1 MQHKEEE
8 PMRQRGSGGLIQL
21 RRKDGKLAS
30 PYWCMLYWVN
40 GRQIR
45 ESSKTASKMV
55 AEALLRKWLSER
67 DAGQKPA
74 VDIAKV
80 TYENLRDALL
90 QEYEINGCK
99 SLVRRVDG
107 GPPYLP
113 SVLPL
118 DRFFAGRKVNGITAD
133 AIRKFVL
140 EQQKAG
146 KTNATIN
153 RSLAAVS
160 RMFQLAVRDGK
171 LQRQNAPNIEFLK
184 EAAPRKGFLELAD
197 FRRLRQE
204 LPEHLRALA
213 TLGFYTGM
221 RKGEILKLNWGNV
234 NLADSTLRLHAGET
248 KNDGARTIPLTGEVL
263 EMLRILRQQNPNS
276 KLVFAHNGQPI
287 RHFEKSWKSACV
299 RAGMPGLLFHDLRR
313 TGVRNLIRAGVPER
327 VAMSISGHKTR
338 TIFDRYNIVSE
349 RDLHDASRKLEN
361 YLSEREADD
370 TTTVKL
376 GTTTDQ

>member
-1 MQHKEEE
+1 
-8 PMRQRGSGGLIQL
+8 MRQRGSGGLIQL

-30 PYWCMLYWVN
+30 PYWYMLYWVN

-55 AEALLRKWLSER
+55 AEALLRKRLSER

-146 KTNATIN
+146 KANATIN

-171 LQRQNAPNIEFLK
+171 LQLQNAPNIEFLK
-184 EAAPRKGFLELAD
+184 EAAPRKGFLEVPE

-204 LPEHLRALA
+204 LPEHLRPLA
-213 TLGFYTGM
+213 TLAFVTGM
-221 RKGEILKLNWGNV
+221 RLGELRNLKWNQV
-234 NLADSTLRLHAGET
+234 NLVDGTLRLNPGET
-248 KNDGARTIPLTGEVL
+248 KNDQPRLIPLTGEVL
-263 EMLRILRQQNPNS
+263 EMLRILRQQNPHS
-276 KLVFAHNGQPI
+276 EHVFTLNGRPT
-287 RHFEKSWKSACV
+287 RYFDKSWKSACV
-299 RAGMPGLLFHDLRR
+299 RAGVPGLLFHDLRR
-313 TGVRNLIRAGVPER
+313 TGVRNLIRAGVPEL
-327 VAMSISGHKTR
+327 VAMAISGHKTR

-376 GTTTDQ
+376 GTTTVQ